1 MTSDQTSCGW
11 YNFDW
16 IGVGNSGSASG
27 PEENGGV
34 FNAGTYDFTIFDTA
48 GDSLDGGAGIYFETR
63 AAGSSGA
70 WNTVQSETG
79 FIGSSRTG
87 SINVPAGDE
96 MRIAYHCPAS
106 GSGASCYAREN
117 YLTITPAVTLPPLP
131 AAAAGREALL
141 LQQHRNRL
149 T

>member
-1 MTSDQTSCGW
+1 MTSDQTSCGY

-16 IGVGNSGSASG
+16 IGVGNSGSTSG
-27 PEENGGV
+27 AEENGGV

-79 FIGSSRTG
+79 FIGSSRRAG
-87 SINVPAGDE
+87 SITVPTGDE
-96 MRIAYHCPAS
+96 MRLH
-106 GSGASCYAREN
+106 
-117 YLTITPAVTLPPLP
+117 ITV
-131 AAAAGREALL
+131 
-141 LQQHRNRL
+141 QHRAVEPVAML
-149 T
+149 GKTTSQSHQQ